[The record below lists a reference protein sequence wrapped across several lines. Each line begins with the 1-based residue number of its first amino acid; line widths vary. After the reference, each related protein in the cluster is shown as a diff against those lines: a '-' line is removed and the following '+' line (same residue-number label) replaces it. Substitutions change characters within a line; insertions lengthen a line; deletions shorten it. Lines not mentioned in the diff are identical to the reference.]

1 MKKLIALT
9 LAALMLLSVLA
20 GCSSNAGTAGSE
32 TAATTDSTG
41 ATTGETASTESGS
54 STEAST
60 PNEFT
65 FVMGTEPTTMDVH
78 FCTDAATSR
87 ILLQVHETLFKWD
100 KESKTVIPWLV
111 ETSTESDDGLSWTF
125 KLKEG
130 IKFHDGTDFNAEAVK
145 YNFER
150 LLNPDTGSSK
160 ASALSGVTSIEAPSE
175 YEVKI
180 NLSGRNLIF
189 EQTLTNYSTAIMSP
203 TACEEYGLDGYTNHP
218 AGTGPMVLE
227 SWEPGVQMVF
237 VKNENYWGEE
247 PTTDKL
253 VVKAVAEDSSR
264 VMMVKTGDS
273 DISWGI
279 SPSLVSNLQ
288 GDDNVTVNTA
298 TGYRT
303 IYIAMN
309 QDYEPLSDARVR
321 AAICYAINK
330 KEIVDNILCG
340 VGGTYPSGFESSA
353 IACAATDLDPHEQDL
368 EKAKELLAEAGYPDG
383 FDIKLNTPEGR
394 YAMDRQIAEAVQ
406 YMLAEVGINASIE
419 VLEWGTY
426 QQKMKNRDGTQLF
439 LLGKG
444 SSTGDVEFDFLMH
457 AKSDGGQNY
466 YAINNARVDEI
477 LNTLSDCTTKEERAE
492 MLYEAQQIL
501 NDEYDYGTLYY
512 ENQIVAT
519 RSDVQGLVIYSNET
533 ADLAWLTRG

>member
-1 MKKLIALT
+1 MKKLMALT
-9 LAALMLLSVLA
+9 LALLMLTTVLT
-20 GCSSNAGTAGSE
+20 GCGNKSGNNSGQNSGNSGNSGTSDGGAVE
-32 TAATTDSTG
+32 TS
-41 ATTGETASTESGS
+41 
-54 STEAST
+54 
-60 PNEFT
+60 NEFT

-100 KESKTVIPWLV
+100 EASENVIPWLV
-111 ETSTESDDGLSWTF
+111 ETSTEAEDGLSWTF

-130 IKFHDGTDFNAEAVK
+130 VKFHDGTDFNAEAVK
-145 YNFER
+145 YNFDR
-150 LLNPDTGSSK
+150 LLNPETGSSK
-160 ASALSGVTSIEAPSE
+160 ASALQGVTSIEVLGD

-180 NLSGRNLIF
+180 NLDGRNLIF

-203 TACEEYGLDGYTNHP
+203 TACEEYGLEGYTNHP
-218 AGTGPMVLE
+218 AGTGPLKME
-227 SWEPGVQMVF
+227 SWDPGVEMIL
-237 VKNENYWGEE
+237 VKNEDYWGEE

-253 VVKAVAEDSSR
+253 TVKAVSEDSSR
-264 VMMVKTGDS
+264 VMMAMTGDA

-279 SPSLVSNLQ
+279 SPALVENLE
-288 GDDNVTVNTA
+288 GNDDVTVHTT

-303 IYIAMN
+303 IYIAIN
-309 QDYEPLSDARVR
+309 QEYGPLADPNVR
-321 AAICYAINK
+321 AAINYAINK
-330 KEIVDNILCG
+330 REIVDNILYG

-353 IACAATDLDPHEQDL
+353 VANAATDLDPYEEDL
-368 EKAKELLAEAGYPDG
+368 EKAKQLLADAGYPDG

-406 YMLAEVGINASIE
+406 YMLAEIGINAEIE

-426 QQKMKNRDGTQLF
+426 QQKMLAKDGTQLF

-457 AKSDGGQNY
+457 VLSTGGQNY
-466 YAINNARVDEI
+466 YGINNARVDEI
-477 LNTLSDCTTKEERAE
+477 LNNLSKAATVEERAE
-492 MLYEAQQIL
+492 MLYEAQKIV
-501 NDEYDYGTLYY
+501 NDEYDFATLYY

-519 RSDVQGLVIYSNET
+519 RSDIQGMVIYSNET